1 MKQFLAKHK
10 NALLVAS
17 IDLLTGVPLWIN
29 TVYVKTTAP
38 PRSPARSAPKEQRL
52 AMTRN
57 RHGIAAFLALSLFLA
72 AVSLG
77 QAEEAQIIT
86 VPSYAV
92 LLTDDVGHKAPA
104 REFNCL
110 RRVYVYFTWYK
121 LSGLHQV
128 TALWFN
134 PMGRQQ
140 DQADLKFVAD
150 KPRVENWMAL
160 EFRNIFN
167 EKYPLVPDLSTAK
180 LIGKWEVKILL
191 DGNYLE
197 TLTFNVNCG

>member
-1 MKQFLAKHK
+1 M
-10 NALLVAS
+10 
-17 IDLLTGVPLWIN
+17 
-29 TVYVKTTAP
+29 
-38 PRSPARSAPKEQRL
+38 PRLRRL
-52 AMTRN
+52 SGTQAVR
-57 RHGIAAFLALSLFLA
+57 GIAAFLALSFFLA

-92 LLTDDVGHKAPA
+92 LLTDDIDRKAPT

-110 RRVYVYFTWYK
+110 RRVYIYFTWYK

-140 DQADLKFVAD
+140 DQSDLKFVAD
-150 KPRVENWMAL
+150 KPKVESWMAL

-167 EKYPLVPDLSTAK
+167 EKYPLVPDLSTTK
-180 LIGKWEVKILL
+180 LIGKWEVKIFL

-197 TLTFNVNCG
+197 TLDFNVNCG